1 MIPAMSR
8 ETLGETYRRMLLM
21 RRFEEACI
29 KLWHDK
35 ILPGHYHVYIGE
47 EATGAAVGAVRQS
60 GDHVFTTHRNHGHLL
75 ACGADPGRV
84 MAEILAKA
92 TGYNRGRGGT
102 LHVAAAELG
111 IPHTSG
117 LVGSSIPIAMG
128 AALAAKQRGSKAVSI
143 SLFGDGALEEGAYF
157 ETVNMAALWKLPL
170 IFVCENNTWDT
181 RPSTP
186 EEYPG
191 STTAANPLTDL
202 ATCFKIPV
210 ITVDGADLGASA
222 AAVTTAIERARAG
235 GGPTFIEAR
244 TRRWAGT
251 RPLWPALSTGETDLS
266 VAWTGKV
273 PEGFDE
279 HRDWYLHDDPV
290 LRLTRELLAVGFLTK
305 ETASEVDAAVR
316 RQMADAVTF
325 AIESP
330 YPKPEEALE
339 GVWP

>member
-8 ETLGETYRRMLLM
+8 EMLGETYRRMLLM

-29 KLWHDK
+29 KLWQDK

-47 EATGAAVGAVRQS
+47 EATGAAVGALRQN
-60 GDHVFTTHRNHGHLL
+60 DDFVFTTHRNHGHLL

-111 IPHTSG
+111 IPHTSA

-128 AALAAKQRGSKAVSI
+128 AALAMKQRRSSAVSI
-143 SLFGDGALEEGAYF
+143 ALFGDGALEEGVYY
-157 ETVNMAALWKLPL
+157 ETANMAALWKVPL

-181 RPSTP
+181 RPAAP

-191 STTAANPLTDL
+191 STIAASPLTDV
-202 ATCFKIPV
+202 ATCLKIPA
-210 ITVDGADLGASA
+210 IAVDGADLGASVG
-222 AAVTTAIERARAG
+222 AVQTAIARARAG
-235 GGPTFIEAR
+235 GGPMFIEAR

-251 RPLWPALSTGETDLS
+251 RPLWPALATGETDIS
-266 VAWTGKV
+266 VAWTGTV
-273 PEGFDE
+273 PAGFE
-279 HRDWYLHDDPV
+279 AHREWFLHDDPV
-290 LRLTRELLAVGFLTK
+290 LRLTRELLAIGLFTK
-305 ETASEVDAAVR
+305 ESVGEVDAAVR

-325 AIESP
+325 AVESP
-330 YPKPEEALE
+330 YPKPEEAVE